1 MVGRVPSVAQALA
14 KVPKTKRKEVEAQ
27 KSGKK
32 ELRVWSLQERDFV
45 QGFVKN
51 GKLVV
56 SKGKKPGSKRWMLRF
71 VGNVVLENGEKSP
84 FSVILTSGSTSSQS
98 QSQSRSRSRTPRRSS
113 KSPRSKSKSP
123 RRSSKKRGSR
133 SRSRSSS
140 RRR

>member
-1 MVGRVPSVAQALA
+1 MAEVPSVAQAFA
-14 KVPKTKRKEVEAQ
+14 KVPEKKRKEVEAQ

-32 ELRVWSLQERDFV
+32 QLRVWSLQKKGFV
-45 QGFVKN
+45 KGFVKN

-56 SKGKKPGSKRWMLRF
+56 SKGKKPGSGRWMLRF
-71 VGNVVLENGEKSP
+71 VGNVVDPKKNEKFP
-84 FSVILTSGSTSSQS
+84 FSVILTSGSTSS

-113 KSPRSKSKSP
+113 KSPRSKPKSP